1 MDEIYLEFLIDY
13 ATSELQTN
21 AKNTDESNDMRV
33 VYLKSAIRILDKAV
47 NYLDENREE

>member
-21 AKNTDESNDMRV
+21 AKNPDESNDMRV
-33 VYLKSAIRILDKAV
+33 AYLKSAIRILDKAV
-47 NYLDENREE
+47 NYVEENKED